1 MKKQIKEQIV
11 DDGVREK
18 MANLLNTL
26 KNTANNIENDWN
38 SKERENYIYNQVKL
52 LNFVEDGEFILKD
65 KSIVNSLKKA
75 YHSKNLGEFTTKTLS
90 DYFNGVDENLIY
102 ILKEPFGSKASP
114 DILFITSKGVV
125 WVEDKSSKNGKV
137 SFDTLGKMFYIV
149 LKSRESDVIFKD
161 IFIEDVGVKDKE
173 KYRDKPEQVTES
185 IDIPF
190 FKKEEPKLVD
200 DVTFEPPAP
209 KLASPQ
215 EAFGAAFNSPE
226 AFSFSQP
233 SEEDEGMPF

>member
-114 DILFITSKGVV
+114 DFLFITSKGVV
-125 WVEDKSSKNGKV
+125 GVEDKSSKNGKV
-137 SFDTLGKMFYIV
+137 SFNTGTPGGNKFIMYYDRKLKTIYLITGKQWGWENTIESEYKQFTKDMINYAKKEFE
-149 LKSRESDVIFKD
+149 KKFGSRIKNMEYYARPMLVDKNKIDAIRDKDELDVID
-161 IFIEDVGVKDKE
+161 MLQ
-173 KYRDKPEQVTES
+173 KY
-185 IDIPF
+185 
-190 FKKEEPKLVD
+190 L
-200 DVTFEPPAP
+200 
-209 KLASPQ
+209 
-215 EAFGAAFNSPE
+215 
-226 AFSFSQP
+226 
-233 SEEDEGMPF
+233 